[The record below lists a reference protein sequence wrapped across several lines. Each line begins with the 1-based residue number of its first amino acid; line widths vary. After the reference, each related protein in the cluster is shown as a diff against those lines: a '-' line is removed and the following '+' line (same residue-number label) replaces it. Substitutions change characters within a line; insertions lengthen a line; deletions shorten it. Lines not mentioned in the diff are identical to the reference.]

1 VDVTNAERA
10 GQGRVSQPPISPSP
24 TDDPLTR
31 LWRRA
36 DGSHGHHL
44 EAVAEL
50 RERKRREQESRG
62 RVRRQYRRRGSG
74 VPDPRVSGAQ
84 SPSVPVVGRRI
95 DCDRCNRTVE
105 QARSD
110 WVAIPSPA
118 GEPHKHLLCSRCAD
132 EVRRGLLRLLAGQD
146 PLPAPGPE
154 EQWAVS
160 LSISARAGRF
170 AFRMAAYGLIGLAVF
185 TLVTWLV
192 LR

>member
-1 VDVTNAERA
+1 VTNADRA
-10 GQGRVSQPPISPSP
+10 AKGRVSQLPTSPGR

-50 RERKRREQESRG
+50 RERKRREQESPG
-62 RVRRQYRRRGSG
+62 RVRRRYRMHASG
-74 VPDPRVSGAQ
+74 VPSRRASAAQ
-84 SPSVPVVGRRI
+84 SPNVPVVRRRVECGR
-95 DCDRCNRTVE
+95 CKRTVE

-110 WVAIPSPA
+110 RVEIPSPA
-118 GEPHKHLLCSRCAD
+118 GEPVQHLLCSRCAD

-154 EQWAVS
+154 EQAVVS
-160 LSISARAGRF
+160 RSISARAGLF

-185 TLVTWLV
+185 TLVTWFV